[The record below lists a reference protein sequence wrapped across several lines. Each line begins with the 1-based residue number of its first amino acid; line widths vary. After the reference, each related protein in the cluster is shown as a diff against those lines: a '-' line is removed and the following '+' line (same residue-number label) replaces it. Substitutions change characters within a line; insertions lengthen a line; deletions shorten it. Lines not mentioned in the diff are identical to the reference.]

1 MDTDRATS
9 YVVSRALMGDAT
21 LYLEEVFKRSG
32 LPTYTFVE
40 PREYSH
46 LKVALRTPGRGVI
59 IEGPSGIGK
68 TTAVLTAVETM
79 GLAHKVQKL
88 SARVPN
94 DVELIALIPDLV
106 ESRDGAGL
114 VIVDDFHRLADD
126 LKHRFADIM
135 KDMADREDSKTKL
148 VLIGIN
154 RAGNSLVDFAPDL
167 NNRIDTIRFEINSIE
182 SVRELI
188 SKGERALN
196 ISISCAESVAND
208 AGGSFHIAQILCHEL
223 CLIDHITETAQ
234 EPLVATAS
242 LEAVKD
248 RVINELARTFSK
260 PAVKFAR
267 GPRFRRVGRAPYL
280 HLLRWLADS
289 EQGTLTIDGAMAL
302 HPEHRGSVGQIVE
315 KEYLSRFL
323 MSHDDLQD
331 IVHFDDYTKVLAIED
346 PKFIYYLRNLLWSKF
361 VREAGFI
368 NMEFKSK
375 YDFAM
380 SFAGEVRPVVQ
391 RVKDLLI
398 ESEVEVFYDL
408 DEQHRIISMDVED
421 YLAPIY
427 RTEARYVVVFL
438 SEDYPRKIWTKFE
451 SDHFKARFGSNSVIP
466 VRFTNVGISVFDIT
480 YTIGGLSFDPDAD
493 LPSQAEKI
501 ANTLLRRL
509 EEDRAT
515 ETEAIRVEAVP
526 EAANDAEILLL

>member
-1 MDTDRATS
+1 M
-9 YVVSRALMGDAT
+9 
-21 LYLEEVFKRSG
+21 YLEEVFKRSG
-32 LPTYTFVE
+32 LPTHTFVE

-68 TTAVLTAVETM
+68 TTAVLTAVEEM
-79 GLAHKVQKL
+79 GLAGQIQKL
-88 SARVPN
+88 SARVP
-94 DVELIALIPDLV
+94 DDADLIALIPDLV
-106 ESRDGAGL
+106 GSRDGAGL
-114 VIVDDFHRLADD
+114 IIVDDFHRLADE
-126 LKHRFADIM
+126 LKHRFADLM

-148 VLIGIN
+148 ILIGIN

-167 NNRIDTIRFEINSIE
+167 NNRIDTIRFETNSVEAI
-182 SVRELI
+182 RKLI

-196 ISISCAESVAND
+196 ISISCADAVAED

-223 CLIDHITETAQ
+223 CLIDHITESSDSIRIA
-234 EPLVATAS
+234 PAS

-248 RVINELARTFSK
+248 RVISELARTFSK

-289 EQGTLTIDGAMAL
+289 DQGTLTIDAAMTV
-302 HPEHRGSVGQIVE
+302 HPDHRGSVGQIVE

-323 MSHDDLQD
+323 ASHADLQS
-331 IVHFDDYTKVLAIED
+331 IIHFDEYTRVLAIED
-346 PKFIYYLRNLLWSKF
+346 PKFIYYLKNLLWSKF

-380 SFAGEVRPVVQ
+380 SFAGEVRTVVE
-391 RVKDLLI
+391 RVKNALR
-398 ESEVEVFYDL
+398 ENEVEVFYDL

-438 SEDYPRKIWTKFE
+438 SEDYPKKIWTKFE
-451 SDHFKARFGSNSVIP
+451 SDHFKARFGDNSVIP

-480 YTIGGLSFDPDAD
+480 YVIGGLSYDPEGD
-493 LPSQAEKI
+493 PETQAARI
-501 ANTLLRRL
+501 AETLLRRL

-515 ETEAIRVEAVP
+515 ENEAIKAEALP
-526 EAANDAEILLL
+526 EAANDKDAETLLS